1 MLQASVNVGAQ
12 KWSNLFSIE
21 SKNSI
26 FLNMK
31 INVGVVDDKSINRST
46 VKQKLQ
52 SYSEVTL
59 MLEAGNGQDFLDQLK
74 NLTEENRP
82 DVVLMDLD
90 MPVMD
95 GIDAIKIASATYP
108 KMKFIV
114 LTVFED
120 TERIFEAI
128 KAGANGYLL
137 KDDKAVNIMDAIS
150 NVIDFNGVPMSPII
164 ARKAMEL
171 MLGSKPVEASSSI
184 EQLGLT
190 QRETEILKE
199 LASGATYNAIGEKL
213 FISPLTVRKHVA
225 NLYEKLHVSNRMQ
238 IVSIAQKNKL
248 I

>member
-1 MLQASVNVGAQ
+1 
-12 KWSNLFSIE
+12 
-21 SKNSI
+21 
-26 FLNMK
+26 
-31 INVGVVDDKSINRST
+31 
-46 VKQKLQ
+46 
-52 SYSEVTL
+52 
-59 MLEAGNGQDFLDQLK
+59 
-74 NLTEENRP
+74 
-82 DVVLMDLD
+82 
-90 MPVMD
+90 
-95 GIDAIKIASATYP
+95 
-108 KMKFIV
+108 
-114 LTVFED
+114 
-120 TERIFEAI
+120 
-128 KAGANGYLL
+128 
-137 KDDKAVNIMDAIS
+137 MDAIS

>member
-1 MLQASVNVGAQ
+1 MVTKVC
-12 KWSNLFSIE
+12 I
-21 SKNSI
+21 
-26 FLNMK
+26 
-31 INVGVVDDKSINRST
+31 VDDKSINRAT
-46 VKQKLQ
+46 VRQKLE
-52 SYSEVTL
+52 SYSELTII
-59 MLEAGNGQDFLDQLK
+59 LEAGNGKDFLDQLK
-74 NLTEENRP
+74 PLTEEKRP

-90 MPVMD
+90 MPIMD

-137 KDDKAVNIMDAIS
+137 KDDRAVNIMDAIS

-171 MLGSKPVEASSSI
+171 MLGNKPVNNTPSI

-199 LASGATYNAIGEKL
+199 LASGGTYNAIGEKL

-225 NLYEKLHVSNRMQ
+225 NLYDKLHVSNRMQ
-238 IVSIAQKNKL
+238 IVNIAQKNKL